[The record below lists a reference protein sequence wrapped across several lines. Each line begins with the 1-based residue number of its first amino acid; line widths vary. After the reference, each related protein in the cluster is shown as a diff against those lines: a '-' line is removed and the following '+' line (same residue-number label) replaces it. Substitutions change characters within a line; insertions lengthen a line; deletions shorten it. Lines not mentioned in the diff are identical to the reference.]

1 MDDKPAV
8 HDCARLRVVLSNSSW
23 FAASL
28 LPQEGSNVYAT
39 LTSTVAMLVVTT
51 CSLFHVLFPTVGKA
65 ALAYTLSSWVWSHTD
80 NNVAPRRVLHVCVC
94 VCKPLSWMEPSCSA
108 WESVLQPFVSATFV
122 HYSSLWHFPI
132 VVHLLPTACSC
143 FVDLT
148 VPGNT
153 YA

>member
-1 MDDKPAV
+1 M
-8 HDCARLRVVLSNSSW
+8 
-23 FAASL
+23 
-28 LPQEGSNVYAT
+28 YAT

-153 YA
+153 YAYVIIGET